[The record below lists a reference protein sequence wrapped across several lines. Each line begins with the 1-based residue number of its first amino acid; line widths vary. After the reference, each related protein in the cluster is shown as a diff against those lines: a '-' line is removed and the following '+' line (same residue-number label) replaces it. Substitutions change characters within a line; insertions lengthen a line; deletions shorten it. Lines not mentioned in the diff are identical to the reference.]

1 MFFSL
6 LILNTMTTLNKETFL
21 LLSLI
26 IVAYLIAK
34 FTYNKI
40 NDNNEGFTS
49 SAVLNRQDSST
60 SDKIV
65 SLDGEMIKK
74 KKSKFP
80 ETIVEKRIGTL
91 FEKSV
96 RMKCNMLPTNDNVEC
111 RIGGDSFVRYIFPT
125 HLLSMP
131 DGTILA
137 VFNDGRLYSKSTI
150 LSNQW
155 KGPLKNSIPFDSV
168 PLRMITINYKDNSI
182 LGIGFD
188 NKLYAKQADSTGNL
202 NIQGTWT
209 LVPNNDNII
218 YCFTDKAT
226 KKLVA
231 IDIAGKL
238 LIKKAT
244 SLTSNY
250 QVVGELNVPILK
262 MFYDSNGYMLALD
275 TNFNLVQFK
284 DKDWKKSQL
293 NYERGTNK
301 MKIYDILYDQDGKL
315 FGLVFVPGVGLL
327 ELMKQQEVYFMS
339 DFVPLEFHTKHSLSG
354 GDNFLL
360 NVIQIIELKTGVNLI
375 EDNDSFG
382 SEHNKDE
389 DLTYAYMKSVV
400 QNKVKLRDFCR
411 DRGIGHAYKFENYN
425 MLNNIQN
432 QANQISELK
441 DVIRTM
447 LRYDPD
453 KHKIQDELLLLGSE
467 EISAK

>member
-1 MFFSL
+1 
-6 LILNTMTTLNKETFL
+6 MTTLNKETFL

-49 SAVLNRQDSST
+49 GAVLDRQDSST
-60 SDKIV
+60 SDKVV
-65 SLDGEMIKK
+65 SLDGEMVKK
-74 KKSKFP
+74 KKSQFP

-111 RIGGDSFVRYIFPT
+111 RIGGESFVRYIFPT

-231 IDIAGKL
+231 IDVAGKL
-238 LIKKAT
+238 LIKKTT
-244 SLTSNY
+244 SLTSDY

-293 NYERGTNK
+293 NY
-301 MKIYDILYDQDGKL
+301 
-315 FGLVFVPGVGLL
+315 
-327 ELMKQQEVYFMS
+327 
-339 DFVPLEFHTKHSLSG
+339 
-354 GDNFLL
+354 
-360 NVIQIIELKTGVNLI
+360 
-375 EDNDSFG
+375 
-382 SEHNKDE
+382 
-389 DLTYAYMKSVV
+389 
-400 QNKVKLRDFCR
+400 
-411 DRGIGHAYKFENYN
+411 
-425 MLNNIQN
+425 
-432 QANQISELK
+432 
-441 DVIRTM
+441 
-447 LRYDPD
+447 
-453 KHKIQDELLLLGSE
+453 
-467 EISAK
+467 

>member
-1 MFFSL
+1 MS
-6 LILNTMTTLNKETFL
+6 TLNKETFL
-21 LLSLI
+21 LISLI
-26 IVAYLIAK
+26 IIGYLIVK
-34 FTYNKI
+34 FTYEKI
-40 NDNNEGFTS
+40 LNEKEGFS
-49 SAVLNRQDSST
+49 NGEVMNRQDSAT

-65 SLDGEMIKK
+65 SLDEETVSRK
-74 KKSKFP
+74 KKSQFP
-80 ETIVEKRIGTL
+80 ETIVEKRIDAL
-91 FEKSV
+91 FGKSI
-96 RMKCNMLPTNDNVEC
+96 RMKCNMAPSNNSIEC
-111 RIGGDSFVRYIFPT
+111 QIGGESFVRYIFPT

-131 DGTILA
+131 DSSILA
-137 VFNDGRLYSKSTI
+137 VFNDGRLYSKSSI

-155 KGPLKNSIPFDSV
+155 KGPLKNSIPFDSI
-168 PLRMITINYKDNSI
+168 PLRMITINYKDNSL

-188 NKLYAKQADSTGNL
+188 NKLYAKQADSTGNI

-209 LVPNNDNII
+209 LVPNNNDII
-218 YCFTDKAT
+218 YCFTDRGT

-231 IDIAGKL
+231 IDVAGKL
-238 LIKKAT
+238 LIKKTT
-244 SLTSNY
+244 SLTSDFV
-250 QVVGELNVPILK
+250 VVGELNVPILK

-301 MKIYDILYDQDGKL
+301 MKVFDILYDQDGKL

-339 DFVPLEFHTKHSLSG
+339 DFVPLEFHTKHSLIG
-354 GDNFLL
+354 GENFVL
-360 NVIQIIELKTGVNLI
+360 NLIKIIELKTGVNLI

-382 SEHNKDE
+382 SEHDKDE

-400 QNKVKLRDFCR
+400 QNKIKLKEFCK

-432 QANQISELK
+432 QANQINELK
-441 DVIRTM
+441 GVIRTM

-467 EISAK
+467 EAGAK